1 MINENDECDNDCEGS
16 LLITRT
22 DQKYLRS
29 NKKTERNRCHSLID
43 YFSKLNNIIEN

>member
-22 DQKYLRS
+22 NQKYLRS
-29 NKKTERNRCHSLID
+29 HKKLKETDVIH
-43 YFSKLNNIIEN
+43 